1 MGSHEAAVDPRR
13 TQTYSRFVALRR
25 SALIVALLTIAS
37 STVASIGAAAAPP
50 APVPPSNLVYITTND
65 PTPGQNA
72 VLAFRRTA
80 ACALVPLIPQSRF
93 AMQGTGVGNPNFRL
107 GTMDSDQSLVVSRD
121 LGFLYAVNAGSDSIA
136 GFAIGPDGTL
146 QGLNGSPYASRGHQP
161 ATLGIRGQAP
171 EGTPDEDGGNGGHG
185 GNGPPAHRMFV
196 YAANKNEDPGQNP
209 ADFLPNYTAFRV
221 KQNGSLD
228 PLANS
233 TVQVP
238 QGSSPTQTL
247 VSNDDRFVFSTDLLV
262 DFPENFY
269 PTDGFPAAP
278 GAGGGN
284 TLRSFT
290 IGPQGRLQQKPG
302 VRLPEPDESH
312 PDPLGLLS
320 GSMHISG
327 TTNGGLGLQDHPTER
342 ILYVGF
348 PFRFQLGVYTWN
360 DAGQLSFVRAVGNS
374 GQVPSHVQVSD
385 DGTRLYTTNELDS
398 TMSTYSL
405 SDPFNPVEI
414 DFQDLRVAPGATMGG
429 LASQASLTPDGSCLY
444 VLEQRITDAAG
455 DGSANAL
462 HILNVSPT
470 GLAEP
475 FAPINL
481 GLPPLSVPRFARPQG
496 IAAF

>member
-1 MGSHEAAVDPRR
+1 M
-13 TQTYSRFVALRR
+13 ALRR

-37 STVASIGAAAAPP
+37 STVASVGVAATPP

-65 PTPGQNA
+65 PTAGQNA

-80 ACALVPLIPQSRF
+80 TCALVPLIPQSRF
-93 AMQGTGVGNPNFRL
+93 AMGGTGVGNPNFRL

-121 LGFLYAVNAGSDSIA
+121 RRFLYAVNAGSDSIA
-136 GFAIGPDGTL
+136 GFSILSDGSL
-146 QGLNGSPYASRGHQP
+146 QGLNGSPYASGGHQP
-161 ATLGIRGQAP
+161 ATLGIRGQLQQGGP
-171 EGTPDEDGGNGGHG
+171 NEDGGTGGHG
-185 GNGPPAHRMFV
+185 GNGPPEHRMFV
-196 YAANKNEDPGQNP
+196 YAAHKNEVPGELP
-209 ADFLPNYTAFRV
+209 SDFPPPNYTAFRV
-221 KQNGSLD
+221 KHDGSLD

-238 QGSSPTQTL
+238 QGSSPTQIL
-247 VSNDDRFVFSTDLLV
+247 VSEDGRFVFSTDLLV
-262 DFPENFY
+262 DFPTNFF

-290 IGPQGRLQQKPG
+290 IGPQGRLQPKPG
-302 VRLPEPDESH
+302 VRLPEPDESY

-327 TTNGGLGLQDHPTER
+327 TTNGGLGLQDHPTQR
-342 ILYVGF
+342 VLYVGF

-360 DAGQLSFVRAVGNS
+360 DAGQLSFQNVVGSS
-374 GQVPSHVQVSD
+374 GQVPTHVQVSD

-398 TMSTYSL
+398 TMSAYDL
-405 SDPFNPVEI
+405 NDPLNPVEI
-414 DFQDLRVAPGATMGG
+414 DFHDLLLAPGATQGG

-444 VLEQRITDAAG
+444 VLEQRITDGAG
-455 DGSANAL
+455 DGSVNAL

-470 GLAEP
+470 GLDEL

-481 GLPPLSVPRFARPQG
+481 GLPPFSVPRSARPQG
-496 IAAF
+496 IAGF